1 MSGITNNWRNF
12 ILNYFSGVPYY
23 GHSAGIGLFDYS
35 ASPPRKTR
43 RIACEKIPGRMDGQ
57 TKLVIN

>member
-1 MSGITNNWRNF
+1 MEVY
-12 ILNYFSGVPYY
+12 LNYFPGVPYY

-43 RIACEKIPGRMDGQ
+43 RIACERIPGRMDGQ
-57 TKLVIN
+57 TKLIIN